1 MYYVVN
7 AGKWETTLPSN
18 VWNLR
23 KRALIM
29 GSADGKKRINSEE
42 IKKKIN
48 KKHSG
53 NQLEEN

>member
-23 KRALIM
+23 KIALIM

-42 IKKKIN
+42 IKKK
-48 KKHSG
+48 
-53 NQLEEN
+53 